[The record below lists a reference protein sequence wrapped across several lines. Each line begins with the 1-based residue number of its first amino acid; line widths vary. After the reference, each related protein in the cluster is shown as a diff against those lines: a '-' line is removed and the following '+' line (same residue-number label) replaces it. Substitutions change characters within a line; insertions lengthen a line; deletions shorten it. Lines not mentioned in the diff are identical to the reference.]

1 MSPMPYASEKRQA
14 LTAIFIVFLFIFS
27 EILVAENDV
36 HNQLGDESK
45 VEYSLYQYPS
55 NAETFISLQDPDV
68 NFNSANDNLIMVDSL
83 LGTETRG
90 LYRFINNLTAASD
103 SIMSAELTLT
113 CDCLLY
119 TSPSPRD
126 CKTSRMPS
134 SA

>member
-1 MSPMPYASEKRQA
+1 MSPMPYASEKRRA

-36 HNQLGDESK
+36 HNRLGDENK

-68 NFNSANDNLIMVDSL
+68 NFNSANDNLIGVDSL

-90 LYRFINNLTAASD
+90 LYLSLIH
-103 SIMSAELTLT
+103 I
-113 CDCLLY
+113 
-119 TSPSPRD
+119 
-126 CKTSRMPS
+126 
-134 SA
+134 